1 LSGGKIADAMKF
13 KGACLL
19 IVWSIFVLAM
29 IPFISGSLPGIIIA
43 AVAVGTMMALPVTL
57 QTHLMEIAGDA
68 QVLSAAAIQAALN
81 TANALGPWLGG
92 MAIDHG
98 LGYNVFGT
106 IGAATSVIGLLIWI
120 ISFKL
125 AQMNIHRC

>member
-1 LSGGKIADAMKF
+1 
-13 KGACLL
+13 
-19 IVWSIFVLAM
+19 
-29 IPFISGSLPGIIIA
+29 
-43 AVAVGTMMALPVTL
+43 MMALPVTL

-106 IGAATSVIGLLIWI
+106 IGASTSVIGLLIWI
-120 ISFKL
+120 VSFKL
-125 AQMNIHRC
+125 AKVVGAQDS